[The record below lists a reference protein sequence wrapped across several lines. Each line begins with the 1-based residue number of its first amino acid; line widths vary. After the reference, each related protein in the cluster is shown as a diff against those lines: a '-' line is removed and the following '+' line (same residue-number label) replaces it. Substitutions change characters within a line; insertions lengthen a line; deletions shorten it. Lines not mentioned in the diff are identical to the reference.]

1 MVKKKNEKVFMKNF
15 KWVCL
20 CISLLINSLFSEVL
34 ILSPENVL
42 VIEQENASDYEAV
55 GNFNIGMN
63 EYGSVYKYRSLYIFD
78 LSSINDNASISEV
91 MVNYSMSDEDYKFKL
106 TKVTSYGDT
115 YAEHWNNIG
124 NGTILE
130 SGIDYG
136 NDSIPSNNFKNAVS
150 QSLINNY
157 LLIGALSEDE
167 NEDGS
172 AVILSISLQ
181 ITYSNPLGFMLV

>member
-63 EYGSVYKYRSLYIFD
+63 EYGSVYKYRSLYIF
-78 LSSINDNASISEV
+78 
-91 MVNYSMSDEDYKFKL
+91 
-106 TKVTSYGDT
+106 G
-115 YAEHWNNIG
+115 
-124 NGTILE
+124 
-130 SGIDYG
+130 
-136 NDSIPSNNFKNAVS
+136 
-150 QSLINNY
+150 
-157 LLIGALSEDE
+157 
-167 NEDGS
+167 
-172 AVILSISLQ
+172 
-181 ITYSNPLGFMLV
+181 